1 MLTYKF
7 DLSQLVPGSQ
17 LDLKLGIVVGLKT
30 LTAWCMRITPESLCL
45 TI

>member
-7 DLSQLVPGSQ
+7 DLSQLLPGSQ

-30 LTAWCMRITPESLCL
+30 LAAWCMRITPEISCL